1 MDPKTYTKKLAGALG
16 GAGLVFAMAEYESR
30 LQAVRNSMAMEEL
43 DLLLVSHH
51 CDLNWL
57 TGYDTFGVGNHAVLA
72 LPREGAPFL
81 HATTMEIP
89 AAVMN
94 TWVEDVVLGSWVHP
108 GGMGAELAAI
118 LKGRGL
124 DRGRIGLQPRRAG
137 LRADSYQALLD
148 GLAGARIR
156 DASDLIGRL
165 RMIKSPVELDC
176 MRRAAALTVAGIE
189 ASVAVIRPGI
199 TDNDIVRAGFDA
211 MLAGGSD
218 FLAIQP
224 IATTGA
230 RTGGGHQTH
239 RRVPLKG
246 GDLVFM
252 EYGGNF
258 KRYTAPMMRM
268 ACLGEPPA
276 GAEKV
281 IEACLATL
289 QAVLDGVRPGRTCHD
304 VALEARAAHRAVDDE
319 AYIAGVYGYHVG
331 VGYPPTWADSIG
343 FIAEGVEEFF
353 RPGMT
358 FHLPLAFRL
367 PGRFGIGISETIL
380 VTEDGCEA
388 LSDYPRELRRI
399 PA

>member
-1 MDPKTYTKKLAGALG
+1 VDPATYAKKLTTALG
-16 GAGLVFAMAEYESR
+16 GAGLLFPMAEYDSR
-30 LQAVRNSMAMEEL
+30 LLAVRKAMAVEEL

-94 TWVEDVVLGSWVHP
+94 TWVEDVLLGSWVHP
-108 GGMGAELAAI
+108 GGMGAELADI
-118 LKGRGL
+118 LKHRGL
-124 DRGRIGLQPRRAG
+124 DRGFIGLQPRRAG
-137 LRADSYQALLD
+137 LRADSHRALLT
-148 GLAGARIR
+148 GLAGANIR
-156 DASDLIGRL
+156 DVSDLIGRL
-165 RMIKSPVELDC
+165 RIIKSPAELEC
-176 MRRAAALTVAGIE
+176 LRRASALTVAGIA
-189 ASVAVIRPGI
+189 ASIGAIRPGI

-211 MLAGGSD
+211 MLAEGSD

-224 IATTGA
+224 IATTGV

-239 RRVPLKG
+239 RRVPLED
-246 GDLVFM
+246 GDLVFL

-268 ACLGEPPA
+268 ACLGAPPA
-276 GAEKV
+276 GADKT
-281 IEACLATL
+281 IEACLVTL

-304 VALEARAAHRAVDDE
+304 VALEARAAHRAVDGE
-319 AYIAGVYGYHVG
+319 AYITGVYGYHVG

-343 FIAEGVEEFF
+343 FIAEGVEEPF

-399 PA
+399 AG